1 MKETHKRTLLRALS
15 YRILALLIT
24 ALWTGLGTAVLIHI
38 ILTVVHYV
46 HERVWLKIHWGKN

>member
-38 ILTVVHYV
+38 ILTVIHYV